1 MFTINKFL
9 ISWGLFNLIPLFF
22 SNSQV
27 EKIWYGDSCNGCS
40 LMSFT
45 TYWDR
50 TFKFN
55 DYSLGYFYNGISGWV
70 NTGFLVL
77 FVWML
82 FGLYL
87 AYKRGAIYKD
97 PYTGK
102 TIYEGPT
109 KTTEL

>member
-9 ISWGLFNLIPLFF
+9 ASWGLFNLIPLFF
-22 SNSQV
+22 ANNQV
-27 EKIWYGDSCNGCS
+27 EKVWYGKDWR
-40 LMSFT
+40 SFT
-45 TYWDR
+45 TYWS
-50 TFKFN
+50 KVFN
-55 DYSLGYFYNGISGWV
+55 FDNYSLAYFYNGISGWV